1 MEQQNISL
9 PLGHRGHTLSIAQ
22 GVGSG
27 SLKGH
32 QVEVALIDGTGQFV
46 NSGRWWVD
54 ATYAQIDE
62 DYYDDVVS
70 HIDASDLIIVIAKA
84 KAWVD
89 EENNY
94 LFLQARKYLEE
105 RHASAVEEAS
115 HPCFGYT
122 QEVRDEYNKRKG
134 N

>member
-9 PLGHRGHTLSIAQ
+9 PLGHRGHTLSISQ

-62 DYYDDVVS
+62 DY
-70 HIDASDLIIVIAKA
+70 
-84 KAWVD
+84 
-89 EENNY
+89 
-94 LFLQARKYLEE
+94 
-105 RHASAVEEAS
+105 
-115 HPCFGYT
+115 
-122 QEVRDEYNKRKG
+122 
-134 N
+134 